1 METVTKPTNCPPL
14 ILASTSPRRKELL
27 QGLGLDFQV
36 MAPGVDEEGFQ
47 IQALP
52 PQEQA
57 VFLSKEKAM
66 AIAKSHPDHL
76 VIASDTV
83 VFCNGSV
90 LGKPKDTEDAFQMLS
105 QLQGNHHIV
114 YSGITLAYQNQLV
127 SDFLGTTV
135 WMKPLTSEEI
145 HRYIQ
150 TQEPMDKAGAYAI
163 QGYGS
168 LLIEKIDGCYFNVMG
183 MSTYLL
189 NKLLNQW
196 GVSFF

>member
-1 METVTKPTNCPPL
+1 METAIKQTNCPPL

-27 QGLGLDFQV
+27 QGLGLNFQV
-36 MAPGVDEEGFQ
+36 MAPGVDEESFAL
-47 IQALP
+47 QAHP

-57 VFLSKEKAM
+57 VILSKEKAM
-66 AIAKSHPDHL
+66 AIAKSHPNHL

-83 VFCNGSV
+83 VFCNGCV
-90 LGKPKDTEDAFQMLS
+90 LGKPKDTEEAFKMLS
-105 QLQGNHHIV
+105 QLQGNQHIV
-114 YSGITLAYQNQLV
+114 YSGITLAYQNQII

-135 WMKPLTSEEI
+135 WMKSLTPEEI
-145 HRYIQ
+145 YRYIQ

-168 LLIEKIDGCYFNVMG
+168 LLIERIDGCYFNVMG

-196 GVSFF
+196 GYSFL